1 MIIKVGTVIVDVL
14 NEIPSTATILDMNI
28 LLLSTLLQCDHLFRV
43 KSAREYGNYVIQL
56 NCVTKE
62 MMQQCHAIP
71 IIIYYYYADL
81 KASLHSSLWLRR
93 QDYDDE

>member
-56 NCVTKE
+56 NCVT
-62 MMQQCHAIP
+62 
-71 IIIYYYYADL
+71 
-81 KASLHSSLWLRR
+81 ST
-93 QDYDDE
+93 DDAAVPFQLLFITIMLI